1 MASQTVDKSQSLK
14 TVKLI
19 NVNGANNNNKYW
31 CCWML
36 PNWDLYAEYG
46 RVGAKTP
53 LTHTYPNSSQRE
65 AEAKLNSLMRDKF
78 KKGYVEAS
86 IEDEGEEKLDWNVL
100 GSNAATIEQ
109 AIERL
114 DSIGK
119 QIFSRSQI
127 NFNKGKGRF
136 ESSLGIVSAATIEKA
151 RSALSNVERAIRNTQ
166 SSQFTEAAENYLKIV
181 QVPTGMKLNLVELLG
196 NRTKIRQQKQ
206 VLDLL
211 SEGIKLIASTR
222 QQILDLAAELEGNG
236 RSSWM
241 RWGEAETTDTSHE
254 DSTNLEG
261 ERSRFISWS

>member
-53 LTHTYPNSSQRE
+53 GTHTYPNSSQRE

-86 IEDEGEEKLDWNVL
+86 IEDESEEKLDWNVL

-119 QIFSRSQI
+119 QIFPRSQI

-151 RSALSNVERAIRNTQ
+151 RSALSNVERAIRNPQ
-166 SSQFTEAAENYLKIV
+166 SSQFAEAAESYLKIV

-211 SEGIKLIASTR
+211 SEGIKLIANKS
-222 QQILDLAAELEGNG
+222 
-236 RSSWM
+236 
-241 RWGEAETTDTSHE
+241 
-254 DSTNLEG
+254 
-261 ERSRFISWS
+261 